1 MEQTR
6 DEVERMKSQAKN
18 PVGAARDM
26 QNLSENTS
34 ASVDELREFVAGLK
48 GRSPQEVLGIVTQN
62 SLFQGVVQA
71 TVGCVVV
78 LAVLTVG
85 PWMLADEKP
94 AGAEDLE
101 IIAASTSA
109 DAASAEEAAPA
120 ETEVAAADVA
130 GSADTADPAS
140 AAAAMGI
147 DEVKDADAE
156 SNPLD
161 TDSKLDSLLDGL

>member
-6 DEVERMKSQAKN
+6 DEVERVKSQAKH
-18 PVGAARDM
+18 PVGAVRDM
-26 QNLSENTS
+26 QNLGANTS

-48 GRSPQEVLGIVTQN
+48 GRSPQEVLGIVAQN
-62 SLFQGVVQA
+62 SLFQGVTQA
-71 TVGCVVV
+71 TIGCVAV

-85 PWMLADEKP
+85 PWFFSEKP
-94 AGAEDLE
+94 AEAEDLE
-101 IIAASTSA
+101 IVAASTA
-109 DAASAEEAAPA
+109 DDSQPAAEATTG
-120 ETEVAAADVA
+120 ETEVAAT
-130 GSADTADPAS
+130 DTGDAANADPAS